1 MSKLRSSKENE
12 MKINATKLLTT
23 ERDTALAH
31 IMLADK
37 EKASLIA
44 DTLRGLKGDERVVE
58 VVVMFNGIP
67 VDGKVLEDWLQ
78 YQIKHIGNTY
88 KEKYQDVEKEVSK
101 RVEKIQSDLI
111 HNLGSETIYKIQKLR
126 EHLDRIELDLD
137 CLSI

>member
-1 MSKLRSSKENE
+1 

-23 ERDTALAH
+23 ERDTALAQ

-44 DTLRGLKGDERVVE
+44 DTLTGLKGDERVID

-67 VDGKVLEDWLQ
+67 VDGKAVEDWLQ
-78 YQIKHIGNTY
+78 YQTKHIENTY

-101 RVEKIQSDLI
+101 RVEKIQSDLT
-111 HNLGSETIYKIQKLR
+111 HNFRSETIDKIQKLR

>member
-1 MSKLRSSKENE
+1 

-23 ERDTALAH
+23 ERSTILAQL
-31 IMLADK
+31 MLADK

-44 DTLRGLKGDERVVE
+44 DTLTGLKGDERVID

-67 VDGKVLEDWLQ
+67 VDGKAVEDWLQ
-78 YQIKHIGNTY
+78 YQTKHIENTY

-101 RVEKIQSDLI
+101 RVEKIKSDLTY
-111 HNLGSETIYKIQKLR
+111 NLRSETIDKIQKLR

>member
-1 MSKLRSSKENE
+1 ME
-12 MKINATKLLTT
+12 INATKLLTT
-23 ERDTALAH
+23 ERSTILAH
-31 IMLADK
+31 IMLEDK

-44 DTLRGLKGDERVVE
+44 DTLTGLKGDERVID

-67 VDGKVLEDWLQ
+67 VDGKAVEDWLQ
-78 YQIKHIGNTY
+78 YQTKHIENTY

-101 RVEKIQSDLI
+101 RVEKIKSDLTY
-111 HNLGSETIYKIQKLR
+111 NLRSETIDKIQKLR